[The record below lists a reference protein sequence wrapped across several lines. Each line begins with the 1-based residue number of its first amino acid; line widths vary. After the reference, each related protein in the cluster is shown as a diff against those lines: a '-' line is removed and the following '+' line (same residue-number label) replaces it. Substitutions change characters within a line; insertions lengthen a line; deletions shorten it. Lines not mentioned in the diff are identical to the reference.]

1 MVIEIQEFYDDAK
14 TGTGWFIKKVLLNT
28 EDKYESK
35 GHKTR
40 QILGTISC
48 Q

>member
-1 MVIEIQEFYDDAK
+1 
-14 TGTGWFIKKVLLNT
+14 LNT

-48 Q
+48 QW